1 MGKEEAEA
9 LLSRIGQGHF
19 IGNLPTDM
27 TDESKFHALVTAL
40 DTEIGAKKTE
50 AILEESG
57 RRTAEYLLR
66 VRIPGLFQKF
76 LKLLPAG
83 PAFSLLFFAIS
94 KNAWT
99 KNEGINKMKMAE
111 TGKSESQSPDISHRR
126 RFFSRIGVAL
136 FGLTGAAALLAHPG
150 VSYGSTEIPADSK
163 KKCATCLFWGGVRKI
178 SKDGKSITADGKGWC
193 NNPKSPAYQKETKP
207 TQGSPEWVKWDAL
220 G

>member
-99 KNEGINKMKMAE
+99 FAGSGEFAYT
-111 TGKSESQSPDISHRR
+111 TGKNPVITLKVIHPSRPSVGS
-126 RFFSRIGVAL
+126 FFLGTFTHLVHAL
-136 FGLTGAAALLAHPG
+136 VNTKAAITPTIQPSASSLNCTYR
-150 VSYGSTEIPADSK
+150 VS
-163 KKCATCLFWGGVRKI
+163 L
-178 SKDGKSITADGKGWC
+178 
-193 NNPKSPAYQKETKP
+193 
-207 TQGSPEWVKWDAL
+207 
-220 G
+220 